1 MNQPKSKSAPASDN
15 AVRETRRFKERQEQ
29 ILDAASALINE
40 VGAAGMTLSAVAER
54 VGLNTASITYYFR
67 RRDDLALACYHRAL
81 AEIEAM
87 VDEAA
92 AAGDA
97 RARVSALTAIHIER
111 QRRVH
116 LGEARPITVLSDIRS
131 MDDPVR
137 VALAE
142 RYRAIL
148 RRVRSFFTD
157 AAGAP
162 VPKAIGVARTHVLIE
177 NLYWLPAWIVRYD
190 VADYDRVHAR
200 MMEVFTRGL
209 RPAGGSGDWMAGVGE
224 TRLGEAPAPMTAQDR
239 FLLAATRLINERGYR
254 GASVDRIASELN
266 VTKGSFYHHLDAKD
280 ELVMACFARSFAL
293 VAEIQQATDRDGVNQ
308 WDHLASSLLRLLAI
322 QFSDHGPLLR
332 MSALAALPQGFRTN
346 VIDASN
352 RMARRFAG
360 TMIDGISEGSIHA
373 VDPLVA
379 SQMLMASVNSATE
392 LRRWAGT
399 MPRRDAIRLY
409 GSALTDG
416 LFAPCN

>member
-1 MNQPKSKSAPASDN
+1 MNQPNAKSAAASDN

-87 VDEAA
+87 VDAA
-92 AAGDA
+92 ASAGDA

-111 QRRVH
+111 QRRIH
-116 LGEARPITVLSDIRS
+116 MGEARPITVLSDIRS

-157 AAGAP
+157 DAGTN
-162 VPKAIGVARTHVLIE
+162 VPKAVGVARTHVLIE
-177 NLYWLPAWIVRYD
+177 NLYWLPAWIGRYE
-190 VADYDRVHAR
+190 VEDYDRVHAR

-209 RPAGGSGDWMAGVGE
+209 RTAGSSEDWTQGVGGN
-224 TRLGEAPAPMTAQDR
+224 RLIESPAPMTAQDR
-239 FLLAATRLINERGYR
+239 FLLAATRLINDRGYR

-293 VAEIQQATDRDGVNQ
+293 VSEIQQASDRDGVSQ
-308 WDHLASSLLRLLAI
+308 WDHLASSFLRLLAT

-332 MSALAALPQGFRTN
+332 TSALAALPQKFRAD
-346 VIDASN
+346 VINASN

-373 VDPLVA
+373 VDPLIA
-379 SQMLMASVNSATE
+379 SQMLMASINSATE
-392 LRRWAGT
+392 LRRWAGD

-409 GSALTDG
+409 GSTLTDG